1 MNIES
6 IRRDIAIALRQ
17 SEEYKLKIEQLELT
31 SKRWMLEDF
40 CMDLPNPIEC
50 SIDTLAS
57 GKTVLGEIKLSG
69 FYSWLNPVKIEASD
83 TNTTIII
90 EANSAEIQTGL
101 SEVKLI
107 KFPKISLINP
117 TIVFKKGTPLNN
129 DMVNIFQSTVNCIR
143 GHLMLELAKKR
154 IDSALDKIMNR
165 VVKST
170 KI

>member
-17 SEEYKLKIEQLELT
+17 SEEYKFKIEQIEFI
-31 SKRWMLEDF
+31 SKSWMLEDF

-50 SIDTLAS
+50 SINRLAS
-57 GKTVLGEIKLSG
+57 GVTVIGEIELSN
-69 FYSWLNPVKIEASD
+69 FYTWLDPVKIEASN

-90 EANSAEIQTGL
+90 ETSVIENPISL
-101 SEVKLI
+101 SEVQLI
-107 KFPKISLINP
+107 NEPKISLINP

-129 DMVNIFQSTVNCIR
+129 DMVNIFQSAVNCIR